1 MRRRQLAHLY
11 NESGRISNKLKFRQ
25 RNTNNFMKVRA
36 GTAILIFTAGLDCL
50 TAQNTSPM
58 SFYSN
63 NVRDSQLAMVRKY
76 TAALSMDTQRPINM
90 DGFYKI
96 TSTQLDSLALLLET
110 EVSSRYQQ
118 KCLEILKS
126 WAFEDNGVATFGEET
141 AEADL
146 ERAKGLSAVKW
157 LRIKAREIRYKYRTT
172 NKLSI
177 LPVRNATDAEMYHGP
192 GNDSNNIG
200 MRNMRLG
207 MQSVTGQY
215 TFYTD
220 VYNDYFGAVAMGVGT
235 LLGVG
240 KSQGDNEAAAQSENQ
255 EASAVNR
262 LLFGGGNVVIH
273 ASYPLLYWNK
283 SDQNF
288 DFRVRLQPR
297 LGFDLPELGTQTTSY
312 AMNLDMGI
320 YSTLRYT
327 GLKENIGVI
336 VEFKSSA
343 ITGNKEFYYNLGT
356 VEEKL
361 ILLNQLSI
369 GLKLGKTF
377 QITWMNYWGNEFKKP
392 ASSSLLSLSMG
403 F

>member
-1 MRRRQLAHLY
+1 M
-11 NESGRISNKLKFRQ
+11 
-25 RNTNNFMKVRA
+25 
-36 GTAILIFTAGLDCL
+36 
-50 TAQNTSPM
+50 
-58 SFYSN
+58 
-63 NVRDSQLAMVRKY
+63 
-76 TAALSMDTQRPINM
+76 
-90 DGFYKI
+90 
-96 TSTQLDSLALLLET
+96 
-110 EVSSRYQQ
+110 
-118 KCLEILKS
+118 
-126 WAFEDNGVATFGEET
+126 
-141 AEADL
+141 
-146 ERAKGLSAVKW
+146 
-157 LRIKAREIRYKYRTT
+157 
-172 NKLSI
+172 
-177 LPVRNATDAEMYHGP
+177 RNATDAEMYHGP

-215 TFYTD
+215 TFIPMFT
-220 VYNDYFGAVAMGVGT
+220 MII
-235 LLGVG
+235 LGSG
-240 KSQGDNEAAAQSENQ
+240 HGCGNLIGCWQSQGDNEAAAQSENQ

-377 QITWMNYWGNEFKKP
+377 QITWMNYWGNEFKNRRAHHCCHCP
-392 ASSSLLSLSMG
+392 WG
-403 F
+403 FRCK

>member
-1 MRRRQLAHLY
+1 
-11 NESGRISNKLKFRQ
+11 
-25 RNTNNFMKVRA
+25 MKVRT
-36 GTAILIFTAGLDCL
+36 GTAFLIFAAGLDCL
-50 TAQNTSPM
+50 TAQNTFPVN
-58 SFYSN
+58 YYAN

-76 TAALSMDTQRPINM
+76 TSALSMDTQSPVNM

-96 TSTQLDSLALLLET
+96 TSIQLDSLASLLET
-110 EVSSRYQQ
+110 EVSSRYQH

-126 WAFEDNGVATFGEET
+126 WPFDDKGEAMFGDET
-141 AEADL
+141 AEADM

-157 LRIKAREIRYKYRTT
+157 LRVKAREIRYRYRTA
-172 NKLSI
+172 NKMSI
-177 LPVRNATDAEMYHGP
+177 FPVRNATDAELYQGP

-220 VYNDYFGAVAMGVGT
+220 VYNDYFGVVAMGVGT

-240 KSQGDNEAAAQSENQ
+240 KSQEENEDAAQSVNQ

-273 ASYPLLYWNK
+273 ATYPLFLWNK
-283 SDQNF
+283 PDQHF
-288 DFRVRLQPR
+288 DLRVRLQPR

-320 YSTLRYT
+320 YTTLSYT
-327 GLKENIGVI
+327 GLKENIGVVI
-336 VEFKSSA
+336 EFKSSA
-343 ITGNKEFYYNLGT
+343 ITGNKEFYENLGKA
-356 VEEKL
+356 EKL
-361 ILLNQLSI
+361 IGLNQLSI
-369 GLKLGKTF
+369 GLKLGKSF
-377 QITWMNYWGNEFKKP
+377 QITWMNYWGNHFKKP
-392 ASSSLLSLSMG
+392 VSSSLLSLSMG

>member
-25 RNTNNFMKVRA
+25 RNTNNFMKVRT

-50 TAQNTSPM
+50 VAQNTSPM

-76 TAALSMDTQRPINM
+76 TATLSMDTQSPINM

-96 TSTQLDSLALLLET
+96 TSAQLDSLAQLLEA

-126 WAFEDNGVATFGEET
+126 WAFEDNVIAKFGEET
-141 AEADL
+141 SEADL
-146 ERAKGLSAVKW
+146 ERAKGLSAVNW

-192 GNDSNNIG
+192 GNESNNIG

-220 VYNDYFGAVAMGVGT
+220 VYNDYFGAVTMGVGT

-240 KSQGDNEAAAQSENQ
+240 KGQEGDENIAQGDNQ

-283 SDQNF
+283 ADQNF

-312 AMNLDMGI
+312 AMNLDMGM
-320 YSTLRYT
+320 YTTLSYT
-327 GLKENIGVI
+327 GLKENIGVV

-343 ITGNKEFYYNLGT
+343 ITGNEEFYDNLGKD
-356 VEEKL
+356 EKL
-361 ILLNQLSI
+361 IFLNQLSI
-369 GLKLGKTF
+369 GLKLGKAF
-377 QITWMNYWGNEFKKP
+377 QITWMNYWGNDFKKP